1 VKNQKRPAG
10 VNLRTPCTR
19 GGGVYFGKIKKQKPD
34 FENGWAA
41 SLRSG
46 FLFSR
51 HRRSKNTMK
60 YSVFFWNDKITR
72 IFTKIQRNPIR
83 FRLYFCIYLCISVNI
98 RKNPS
103 FFWIFECKREN
114 PTVFTEI
121 LDRIYIYIYIIWC
134 TILCEQ
140 PRMYIFLGGRH
151 HACHSGYR

>member
-1 VKNQKRPAG
+1 MRTSRRCRLKLRLQRERGNARGCTLRSFCKNSYNNGR
-10 VNLRTPCTR
+10 
-19 GGGVYFGKIKKQKPD
+19 KIKKQKPD

-46 FLFSR
+46 FLFFR

-72 IFTKIQRNPIR
+72 IFTNIQRNPIR

-121 LDRIYIYIYIIWC
+121 LDRIYIYIYN
-134 TILCEQ
+134 L
-140 PRMYIFLGGRH
+140 MYNLV
-151 HACHSGYR
+151 